1 MLTVRYERLCLQPNE
16 KVLDLGC
23 GFGRHAYEALRRGA
37 NVVACD
43 LGYEELVQV
52 RSVAAVMWEDG
63 EIDEGIMLE
72 TANGNATQLPFADES
87 FDRIIASEVMEHIEQ
102 DQEVLGELARVL
114 RPGGTLAI
122 TIPSK
127 FPERVCWALSEDY
140 HAPNA
145 VGGHVRIYGR
155 TELEEKISSAGLFP
169 LGSHKAHALHS
180 PYWWLRCAIGPNKAI
195 EENRLVKAYHRLLT
209 WDIVKAPK
217 LTRWT
222 ESLLN
227 PLLGKSKIVY
237 AAKPDPENSHATA

>member
-1 MLTVRYERLCLQPNE
+1 MLTVRYERLRLQPNE
-16 KVLDLGC
+16 RVLDLGC

-43 LGYEELVQV
+43 LGYDELVQV
-52 RSVAAVMWEDG
+52 RSVAAVMLADG
-63 EIDEGIMLE
+63 EIDKGTMLE
-72 TANGNATQLPFADES
+72 TANGDATQLPFADES
-87 FDRIIASEVMEHIEQ
+87 FDRIIASEVMEHIEE
-102 DQEVLGELARVL
+102 DEKVLQELTRVL

-127 FPERVCWALSEDY
+127 FPERLCWALSEDY

-145 VGGHVRIYGR
+145 EGGHVRIYGR
-155 TELEEKISSAGLFP
+155 TELEEKMLFAGLSP

-180 PYWWLRCAIGPNKAI
+180 PYWWLRCAIGPNKTI
-195 EENRLVKAYHRLLT
+195 EENRLVSVYHRLLT

-227 PLLGKSKIVY
+227 PLLDKSKIVY
-237 AAKPDPENSHATA
+237 AAKPNSENNHATT